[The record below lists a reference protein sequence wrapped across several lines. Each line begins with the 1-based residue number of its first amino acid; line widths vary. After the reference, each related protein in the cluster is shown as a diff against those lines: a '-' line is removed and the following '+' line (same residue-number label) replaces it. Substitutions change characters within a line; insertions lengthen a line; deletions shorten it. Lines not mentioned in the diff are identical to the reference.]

1 MALAFLLAAASLP
14 FFADPAIP
22 AALGPINPRPGS
34 WAEYLVRT
42 RGREDVR
49 VRATV
54 LPAEGEG
61 RYWLELTAAGESGIA
76 SAARV
81 LIEGDRPWPAN
92 VGRMYVMLAAQQPV
106 EIPLDR
112 IRLALPRSTARVP
125 VRVWRARSVPL
136 WGLVKARSPRQSVEL
151 LTSGTAGGHSVF
163 PPGWDQGNGRESAKK

>member
-1 MALAFLLAAASLP
+1 MALALLLTAASLP

-22 AALGPINPRPGS
+22 AALGPIDPRPGS

-54 LPAEGEG
+54 LPAEGQG
-61 RYWLELTAAGESGIA
+61 RYWLELTVAGGSGIA
-76 SAARV
+76 SAARM
-81 LIEGDRPWPAN
+81 LIESDRPWPAN
-92 VGRMYVMLAAQQPV
+92 VGRMHVMLAGQQPV

-112 IRLALPRSTARVP
+112 IRLALPRTTARGP
-125 VRVWRARSVPL
+125 IRIWRARSVPL
-136 WGLVKARSPRQSVEL
+136 WGLVKARSPRQSMEL
-151 LTSGTAGGHSVF
+151 LASGASGGHSVF

>member
-1 MALAFLLAAASLP
+1 MRMLSPAS
-14 FFADPAIP
+14 
-22 AALGPINPRPGS
+22 S
-34 WAEYLVRT
+34 EYQVVRT

-76 SAARV
+76 SAATV

-151 LTSGTAGGHSVF
+151 LTSGTSGGHSVF

>member
-1 MALAFLLAAASLP
+1 VVPALLLAAASLP
-14 FFADPAIP
+14 LFADPSI
-22 AALGPINPRPGS
+22 AAGLGPIDPRPGS

-54 LPAEGEG
+54 LAAEGEG

-81 LIEGDRPWPAN
+81 LIEGDRSWPAN
-92 VGRMYVMLAAQQPV
+92 VLRMYLMLAGQQPV

-112 IRLALPRSTARVP
+112 IRLASPRGPARGP
-125 VRVWRARSVPL
+125 TRLWRAGNVPL

-151 LTSGTAGGHSVF
+151 LAAGASGGHSVF
-163 PPGWDQGNGRESAKK
+163 PPGWDQGNGRDSAKK

>member
-1 MALAFLLAAASLP
+1 MLLAFSLAFRLSASSLP
-14 FFADPAIP
+14 SFADPAIP

-92 VGRMYVMLAAQQPV
+92 VGRMYVMLAAAQPAPIQL
-106 EIPLDR
+106 E
-112 IRLALPRSTARVP
+112 RS
-125 VRVWRARSVPL
+125 
-136 WGLVKARSPRQSVEL
+136 
-151 LTSGTAGGHSVF
+151 
-163 PPGWDQGNGRESAKK
+163 